1 MPRVGLPLALG
12 LGFGIG
18 FGIGLGLGKRGITQ
32 GCLALPHPSHP
43 TVQSLVFDQDSDG
56 SIDSEEFFFL
66 VEVGSTST
74 VGSVL

>member
-12 LGFGIG
+12 LG

-32 GCLALPHPSHP
+32 GCLALPHPSHS

-66 VEVGSTST
+66 VEVGS
-74 VGSVL
+74 VL